1 MPISAAFLTYD
12 RKWKF
17 ELNIKK
23 YFRYGNST
31 NCRIIY
37 DIFLLKYNHL
47 GLVVMEIYFYKN
59 LKYLRKV
66 YKISQE
72 ELSVY
77 LQYSF
82 QNISKWENDVSL
94 PSYDVLLNIAKFFNM
109 DVKKLVEI
117 DLESS
122 QPIHVSRIKIINN
135 KTLYLDFQRDLF
147 RLLYSENKSE
157 IAKIVRL
164 NKGKIYIDD
173 MVFSEK
179 IELAIKKEKMN
190 IQDVY
195 YLFKDSLNNLKNNG
209 LIRYFEIDEMNEL
222 FLIRYANV

>member
-1 MPISAAFLTYD
+1 
-12 RKWKF
+12 
-17 ELNIKK
+17 
-23 YFRYGNST
+23 
-31 NCRIIY
+31 
-37 DIFLLKYNHL
+37 
-47 GLVVMEIYFYKN
+47 MEIYFYKN

-117 DLESS
+117 DIESS
-122 QPIHVSRIKIINN
+122 QPIYVSRIKIINN

-195 YLFKDSLNNLKNNG
+195 YLLKDSLNNLKNNG